1 MDPLSIV
8 ASVVAVFQAADR
20 LGGLLG
26 SVKPFLNA
34 PSDVLELLQEVQII
48 RNALGDL
55 QLTLT
60 TALPS
65 SLLGQSCL
73 QSCIDAC
80 VAHIS
85 CLETLISDNCKLTG
99 APGGL

>member
-8 ASVVAVFQAADR
+8 ASAVAVFQAADR

-34 PSDVLELLQEVQII
+34 TSDVLELLHEVQII

-55 QLTLT
+55 QMTLT

-65 SLLGQSCL
+65 SVLGQSCL
-73 QSCIDAC
+73 QSSIDTCAADIAAQP
-80 VAHIS
+80 V
-85 CLETLISDNCKLTG
+85 
-99 APGGL
+99 